1 MYVMQNEAKEPFVL
15 WREIENES
23 EWNDSIVLVFFV
35 IIIDI
40 FFERNEKLQTNTH
53 LQCNCKHGWIRHFN
67 ETQINYKIKANKGPL
82 QIELLTSFI
91 FQQNNSYGFMFP
103 WTLGFW
109 REKYRKMAQICPKVE
124 WKLFFTAHTHNKY
137 RIFCH
142 PIQRNFSLVFYVFD
156 FFFDLIQTN
165 KTKLYAHTQS
175 AF

>member
-124 WKLFFTAHTHNKY
+124 WKLFLRHTHTINIEY
-137 RIFCH
+137 SVIQFNEIFH
-142 PIQRNFSLVFYVFD
+142 LSSTFLI
-156 FFFDLIQTN
+156 FFFWFNTN
-165 KTKLYAHTQS
+165 EQN
-175 AF
+175 